1 MSENKNNILP
11 NDIKLDI
18 NELLKKLANS
28 NDIQSYKNKIV
39 NYIEEN
45 NKKIFGLNNIDK
57 KHYLLLTRTY
67 YLNELEKIEQNVNRE
82 EMEYKKGNLSKD
94 KYLNLLSYLNV
105 LVYFEDLYMFKSD
118 KLRSLKL
125 QAKIVE
131 ILKNFL

>member
-11 NDIKLDI
+11 NDIELDI

-57 KHYLLLTRTY
+57 KHYLLLARTY

>member
-1 MSENKNNILP
+1 
-11 NDIKLDI
+11 
-18 NELLKKLANS
+18 
-28 NDIQSYKNKIV
+28 
-39 NYIEEN
+39 
-45 NKKIFGLNNIDK
+45 
-57 KHYLLLTRTY
+57 
-67 YLNELEKIEQNVNRE
+67 
-82 EMEYKKGNLSKD
+82 MEYKKGNLSKD

>member
-11 NDIKLDI
+11 NDIELDI

-105 LVYFEDLYMFKSD
+105 LVYF
-118 KLRSLKL
+118 
-125 QAKIVE
+125 
-131 ILKNFL
+131 

>member
-1 MSENKNNILP
+1 MNENKNNILS
-11 NDIKLDI
+11 NDKKPSI

-39 NYIEEN
+39 NCIEEN
-45 NKKIFGLNNIDK
+45 KKKILGLNNVDRK
-57 KHYLLLTRTY
+57 YYLLLTRTY

>member
-11 NDIKLDI
+11 NDIELDI